1 MGIDAIVAAEQ
12 KMLRYLVVLI
22 GFREMGVKFYF
33 QGAITFSL
41 MILKN
46 AMKQRQKLQKKR
58 KGPFNFRHLRNTEAA
73 P

>member
-1 MGIDAIVAAEQ
+1 
-12 KMLRYLVVLI
+12 
-22 GFREMGVKFYF
+22 MGVKFYF

-58 KGPFNFRHLRNTEAA
+58 KGPFNFRHLRNTEAT